1 MIITKKN
8 ETEQKQFNCMSK
20 LYGYLIANKKTENI
34 EKIEKALKQAFENF
48 YNASARD

>member
-8 ETEQKQFNCMSK
+8 AKEQNQFNCISK
-20 LYGYLIANKKTENI
+20 LYGYLMQNNQIENI
-34 EKIEKALKQAFENF
+34 EEIEKALKQAFENF